1 MNLKVNLINLTPHD
15 LTVYLADGTT
25 LTIPPSGVVARVSQD
40 YTPLGTLNLGN
51 AQVPLVAT
59 TYGEIQGLPDP
70 QDGTL
75 FLVSALVAQAAWAQ
89 GRKDVLAPD
98 TGAGAVRDSDGKI
111 IGVRRLLAHPD
122 LKL

>member
-1 MNLKVNLINLTPHD
+1 VNLINLTPHD

-59 TYGEIQGLPDP
+59 TYGAIQGLPDP
-70 QDGTL
+70 VDGVFYIT
-75 FLVSALVAQAAWAQ
+75 SALVAQAAWSQ

-98 TGAGAVRDSDGKI
+98 TGAGAVRDDQGRI
-111 IGVRRLLAHPD
+111 VGVRRLLAHPD